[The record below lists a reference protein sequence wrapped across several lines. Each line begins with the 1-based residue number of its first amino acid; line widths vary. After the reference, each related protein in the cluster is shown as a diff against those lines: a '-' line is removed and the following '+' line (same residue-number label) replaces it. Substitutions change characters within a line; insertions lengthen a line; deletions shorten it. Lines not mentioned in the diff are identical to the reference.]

1 MKSNL
6 TRKLFL
12 ITLLCLFILMS
23 FSFIFQL
30 FFFQPFYEEKKKANL
45 TTQLSR
51 FRNLYSYQFSNS
63 RQITDALKNFAI
75 STSSK
80 IAVYTSD
87 NHGNYSIRFIS
98 DFYNSDDTDALEEVE
113 AYFFNELLH
122 DEDLLTDVTVNNT
135 IRSTIFKNEKSG
147 VSKIGVVGA
156 ISISSKNDS
165 LVIAVAPLQPIEE
178 AFNVIIE
185 FYIYIF
191 IGFMVIAILLSSVYS
206 KFVSKPLVILN
217 KTAQKMSK
225 LDFSEKCNLNR
236 NDEIGNLS
244 NTLNFLSYNL
254 QNALNELESKNN
266 QLEADIEKERNL
278 EKMRKDFIDSV
289 SHELKTPIGIIEGYA
304 EGIMDGIVT
313 DEDAIIYLQTIID
326 ESKKMGVLVS
336 NMLEL
341 SKLEA
346 GAVKPKLQLF
356 NVNRLIS
363 KVVKTHIT
371 NASLNNLNI
380 IFEQNTKYS
389 YILADTFQMEQILT
403 NLITNAIKYTPKG
416 NNIII
421 SISQEKDKYK
431 LSVINE
437 GTNIDCDDFNKLFD
451 KFYRLDKARQRTT
464 NSTGLGLS
472 IVKNLLELNNFTFKF
487 YNTDNAVEFDI
498 YMDIQELDNTEE

>member
-1 MKSNL
+1 
-6 TRKLFL
+6 
-12 ITLLCLFILMS
+12 
-23 FSFIFQL
+23 
-30 FFFQPFYEEKKKANL
+30 
-45 TTQLSR
+45 
-51 FRNLYSYQFSNS
+51 
-63 RQITDALKNFAI
+63 
-75 STSSK
+75 
-80 IAVYTSD
+80 
-87 NHGNYSIRFIS
+87 
-98 DFYNSDDTDALEEVE
+98 
-113 AYFFNELLH
+113 
-122 DEDLLTDVTVNNT
+122 
-135 IRSTIFKNEKSG
+135 
-147 VSKIGVVGA
+147 
-156 ISISSKNDS
+156 
-165 LVIAVAPLQPIEE
+165 
-178 AFNVIIE
+178 
-185 FYIYIF
+185 
-191 IGFMVIAILLSSVYS
+191 
-206 KFVSKPLVILN
+206 
-217 KTAQKMSK
+217 
-225 LDFSEKCNLNR
+225 
-236 NDEIGNLS
+236 
-244 NTLNFLSYNL
+244 
-254 QNALNELESKNN
+254 
-266 QLEADIEKERNL
+266 
-278 EKMRKDFIDSV
+278 MRKDFIDSV

-313 DEDAIIYLQTIID
+313 DEDASIYLQTIID

-451 KFYRLDKARQRTT
+451 KFYRLDKARQRNT

-498 YMDIQELDNTEE
+498 YMDIQELDDTEE